1 MAGKTLQ
8 GAKKSKPAPQ
18 KSPEKSR
25 RNQQVIQGTPVE
37 AGRKPV
43 QAQAEVTAID
53 NTGTPGLKIGP
64 GQSVLGKGGARIS
77 VPKKPDHSV
86 VAKDEVAKVS
96 QPDWVHTE
104 EAGRKLKKFLDK
116 NAPVQRGRAGAL
128 GGRKLRR
135 ERGNLR

>member
-8 GAKKSKPAPQ
+8 GVKKSKPAPT

-25 RNQQVIQGTPVE
+25 RNQEVIQGTPVE

-86 VAKDEVAKVS
+86 VAKDEVAKVT
-96 QPDWVHTE
+96 QPQ
-104 EAGRKLKKFLDK
+104 K

-135 ERGNLR
+135 ERGL